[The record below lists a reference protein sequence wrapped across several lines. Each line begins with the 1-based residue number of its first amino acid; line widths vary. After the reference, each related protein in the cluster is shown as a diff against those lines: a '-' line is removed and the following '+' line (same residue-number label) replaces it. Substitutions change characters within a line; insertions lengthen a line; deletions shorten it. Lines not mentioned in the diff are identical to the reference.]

1 MEQTSSVADFDIDFS
16 NLRHLTNIHM
26 QYRYCGKSGLQLPV
40 VSLGLW
46 HNFGFTTPFST
57 QEEIVLHA
65 FDKGVTHID
74 LANNYGP
81 PAGSAEENFGRMMKR
96 NLGSH
101 RDELIISSK
110 AGHYMWPGP
119 YGDMTSRKNTFASLH
134 QSLRRT
140 GLEYFD
146 IFYSHR
152 YCPEIPLEETVQALI
167 DIVKQGK
174 ALYVGL
180 SKYPADIAEKACAMM
195 AEQHV
200 RCLIYQDRYNMLCR
214 KPETNHIPLFEKEKL
229 GFIAFS
235 PLAQGLLTNRYI
247 NGIPEDSRV
256 FKEGAFLHKEDITAE
271 WVEKAR
277 KLNEIA
283 AGRGQSLA
291 GMSLSWVLAKGYV
304 TSVIAGVSSIRQLDD
319 NLAAID
325 SPAFTDDELRLI
337 DEILGDSISR

>member
-1 MEQTSSVADFDIDFS
+1 MK
-16 NLRHLTNIHM
+16 
-26 QYRYCGKSGLQLPV
+26 YRYCGESGLQLPEI
-40 VSLGLW
+40 SLGLW
-46 HNFGFTTPFST
+46 HNFGDTTPFAT

-65 FDKGVTHID
+65 FEQGVTHID

-81 PAGSAEENFGRMMKR
+81 PPGAAEENFGRILR
-96 NLGSH
+96 RGLGSH
-101 RDELIISSK
+101 RDELVISSK
-110 AGHYMWPGP
+110 AGHYMWSGP

-134 QSLRRT
+134 QSLKRT

-180 SKYPADIAEKACAMM
+180 SKYPAAVAARACDMM

-200 RCLIYQDRYNMLCR
+200 HCLIYQDRYNMICR
-214 KPETNHIPLFEKEKL
+214 KPEASHIELFKDKGL

-235 PLAQGLLTNRYI
+235 PLAQGLLTNRYL

-256 FKEGAFLHKEDITAE
+256 NKAGGFLHKEDITEE

-277 KLNEIA
+277 ALNKIA
-283 AGRGQSLA
+283 ASRGQSLA
-291 GMSLSWVLAKGYV
+291 EMSLSWVLAKEYV
-304 TSVIAGVSSIRQLDD
+304 TSVIAGVSSIKQLED
-319 NLAAID
+319 NLAAINA
-325 SPAFTDDELRLI
+325 PAFTPEELQAI
-337 DEILGDSISR
+337 DSILGDRIQR

>member
-1 MEQTSSVADFDIDFS
+1 M
-16 NLRHLTNIHM
+16 N
-26 QYRYCGKSGLQLPV
+26 YKYCGHSGLQLPQI
-40 VSLGLW
+40 SLGLW
-46 HNFGFTTPFST
+46 HNFGYTTPFST

-65 FDKGVTHID
+65 FDKGITHID

-81 PAGSAEENFGRMMKR
+81 PAGSAEENFGKMMTR
-96 NLGSH
+96 SLGAH

-180 SKYPADIAEKACAMM
+180 SKYPADVAAKACEMM
-195 AEQHV
+195 AEQNV
-200 RCLIYQDRYNMLCR
+200 RCLIYQDRYNMLDR
-214 KPETNHIPLFEKEKL
+214 HVESNQLETIKAFGL
-229 GFIAFS
+229 GMIAFS
-235 PLAQGLLTNRYI
+235 PLAQGLLTNRYL
-247 NGIPEDSRV
+247 NGIPAQSRV
-256 FKEGAFLHKEDITAE
+256 NKEGSFLHAENITEE
-271 WVEKAR
+271 WIEKVRLLDA
-277 KLNEIA
+277 IA
-283 AGRGQSLA
+283 AERGQSLA
-291 GMSLSWVLAKGYV
+291 QMSLSWLLKKDYV
-304 TSVIAGVSSIRQLDD
+304 TSVIVGVSSIAQLDD
-319 NLAAID
+319 NLDALSSPDFTPDQLSSID
-325 SPAFTDDELRLI
+325 N
-337 DEILGDSISR
+337 ILAHSIIR

>member
-1 MEQTSSVADFDIDFS
+1 ME
-16 NLRHLTNIHM
+16 
-26 QYRYCGKSGLQLPV
+26 YRYCGKSGLQLPV
-40 VSLGLW
+40 ISLGLW

-81 PAGSAEENFGRMMKR
+81 PAGSAEENFGRMMQR
-96 NLGSH
+96 SLGSH

-119 YGDMTSRKNTFASLH
+119 YGDQTSRKNTFASLH
-134 QSLRRT
+134 QSLKRT

-152 YCPEIPLEETVQALI
+152 YCPEVPLEETVQALI

-180 SKYPADIAEKACAMM
+180 SKYPAEIADKACRMM
-195 AEQHV
+195 EEQHV
-200 RCLIYQDRYNMLCR
+200 HCLIYQDRYNMICR
-214 KPETNHIPLFEKEKL
+214 KPEADHVRMLEENGL

-256 FKEGAFLHKEDITAE
+256 YKEGAFLHKEDITE
-271 WVEKAR
+271 SWVEKAR

-283 AGRGQSLA
+283 QSRGQSLA
-291 GMSLSWVLAKGYV
+291 EMSLAWVLKKPYT
-304 TSVIAGVSSIRQLDD
+304 TSVIAGVSSIKQLDD
-319 NLAAID
+319 NLAAAD
-325 SPAFTDDELRLI
+325 APAFTQEELHAIDD
-337 DEILGDSISR
+337 ILGDSIIR

>member
-1 MEQTSSVADFDIDFS
+1 MKY
-16 NLRHLTNIHM
+16 N
-26 QYRYCGKSGLQLPV
+26 YCGKSGLQLPA

-46 HNFGFTTPFST
+46 HNFGDTTPFAT

-65 FDKGVTHID
+65 FENGVTHID

-81 PAGSAEENFGRMMKR
+81 PAGSAEENFGRMMR
-96 NLGSH
+96 RQLGAH
-101 RDELIISSK
+101 RDEIIVSSK

-119 YGDMTSRKNTFASLH
+119 YGDQTSRKNTFASLH
-134 QSLRRT
+134 QSLKRT

-152 YCPEIPLEETVQALI
+152 YCPEVPLEETVQALI

-180 SKYPADIAEKACAMM
+180 SKYPADLAAKACDMM

-200 RCLIYQDRYNMLCR
+200 HCLIYQDRYNMICR
-214 KPETNHIPLFEKEKL
+214 KPEANHIEVLRDKGL

-235 PLAQGLLTNRYI
+235 PLAQGLLTNRYL
-247 NGIPEDSRV
+247 NGIPADSRV
-256 FKEGAFLHKEDITAE
+256 NKDGAFLHKEDITE
-271 WVEKAR
+271 QWVEKAR
-277 KLNEIA
+277 RLNDIA
-283 AGRGQSLA
+283 ASRGQSLA
-291 GMSLSWVLAKGYV
+291 QMALSWVLDKKYV
-304 TSVIAGVSSIRQLDD
+304 TSVIAGVSSTRQLDD

-325 SPAFTDDELRLI
+325 APAFTADELALI
-337 DEILGDSISR
+337 DSILGASIVK

>member
-1 MEQTSSVADFDIDFS
+1 ME
-16 NLRHLTNIHM
+16 
-26 QYRYCGKSGLQLPV
+26 YRYCGKSGLQLPV
-40 VSLGLW
+40 ISLGLW
-46 HNFGFTTPFST
+46 HNFGDTTPFAT

-65 FDKGVTHID
+65 FDNGVTHID

-81 PAGSAEENFGRMMKR
+81 PAGSAEANFGRMMQR

-101 RDELIISSK
+101 RDEIVVSSK
-110 AGHYMWPGP
+110 SGHYMWPGP

-180 SKYPADIAEKACAMM
+180 SKYPADVAARACEMM
-195 AEQHV
+195 AAQHV
-200 RCLIYQDRYNMLCR
+200 RCLIYQDRYNMICR
-214 KPETNHIPLFEKEKL
+214 KPEARHIDLLHEKGL

-256 FKEGAFLHKEDITAE
+256 YKDGAFLHKEDITAE
-271 WVEKAR
+271 WVDKAR

-283 AGRGQSLA
+283 ASRGQSLA
-291 GMSLSWVLAKGYV
+291 QMSLSWVLAKEYV
-304 TSVIAGVSSIRQLDD
+304 TSVIAGVSSTRQLDD
-319 NLAAID
+319 NLSAINA
-325 SPAFTDDELRLI
+325 PAFSDTELREI
-337 DEILGDSISR
+337 DTILGESIIAG

>member
-1 MEQTSSVADFDIDFS
+1 M
-16 NLRHLTNIHM
+16 
-26 QYRYCGKSGLQLPV
+26 LPAI
-40 VSLGLW
+40 SLGLW
-46 HNFGFTTPFST
+46 HNFGDATPLAT
-57 QEEIVLHA
+57 QEDIVLHA
-65 FDKGVTHID
+65 FEKGVTHFD

-81 PAGSAEENFGRMMKR
+81 PAGSAETNFGRILARGLK
-96 NLGSH
+96 SH
-101 RDELIISSK
+101 RDEIIVSSK

-119 YGDMTSRKNTFASLH
+119 YGDLTSRKNTFASLH

-180 SKYPADIAEKACAMM
+180 SKYPADVAAKACAMM

-214 KPETNHIPLFEKEKL
+214 KPEARHIDMLENEGL

-235 PLAQGLLTNRYI
+235 PLAQGLLTNRYL
-247 NGIPEDSRV
+247 NGIPADSRV
-256 FKEGAFLHKEDITAE
+256 YKEGAFLHKEDITAE

-277 KLNEIA
+277 RLNEIA

-291 GMSLSWVLAKGYV
+291 QMSLSWVLARPRV
-304 TSVIAGVSSIRQLDD
+304 TSVIAGVSSVAQLDD
-319 NLAAID
+319 NLAAL
-325 SPAFTDDELRLI
+325 SAPAFTAAELEAI
-337 DEILGDSISR
+337 DQILGDSIARQ

>member
-1 MEQTSSVADFDIDFS
+1 MK
-16 NLRHLTNIHM
+16 
-26 QYRYCGKSGLQLPV
+26 YRYCGCSGLQLPEI
-40 VSLGLW
+40 SLGLW
-46 HNFGFTTPFST
+46 HNFGDTTPFAT

-65 FDKGVTHID
+65 FDRGITHID

-81 PAGSAEENFGRMMKR
+81 PAGAAEENFGRMMR
-96 NLGSH
+96 RSLGRH
-101 RDELIISSK
+101 RDELVISSK

-134 QSLRRT
+134 QSLKRT

-152 YCPEIPLEETVQALI
+152 YCPEVPLEETVQALI

-180 SKYPADIAEKACAMM
+180 SKYPAAVAARAVAMM

-200 RCLIYQDRYNMLCR
+200 HCLIYQDRYNMICR
-214 KPETNHIPLFEKEKL
+214 KPEAEHIDLFKDKGL

-235 PLAQGLLTNRYI
+235 PLAQGLLTNRYL
-247 NGIPEDSRV
+247 NGIPADSRV
-256 FKEGAFLHKEDITAE
+256 NKEGGFLHKEDITEE

-277 KLNEIA
+277 ALNEIA
-283 AGRGQSLA
+283 ASRGQSLA
-291 GMSLSWVLAKGYV
+291 EMSLSWVLEKEYV
-304 TSVIAGVSSIRQLDD
+304 TSVIAGVSSIKQLDD
-319 NLAAID
+319 NLAATNA
-325 SPAFTDDELRLI
+325 PAFTSDELQAI
-337 DEILGDSISR
+337 DRILGDRIQR

>member
-1 MEQTSSVADFDIDFS
+1 ME
-16 NLRHLTNIHM
+16 
-26 QYRYCGKSGLQLPV
+26 YRYCGKSGLQLPV
-40 VSLGLW
+40 ISLGLW
-46 HNFGFTTPFST
+46 HNFGYTTPFST

-65 FDKGVTHID
+65 FDNGITHID

-81 PAGSAEENFGRMMKR
+81 PAGSAEENFGRIMSRGLK
-96 NLGSH
+96 SH
-101 RDELIISSK
+101 RDEIIVSSK

-134 QSLRRT
+134 QSLKRT

-180 SKYPADIAEKACAMM
+180 SKYPADVAAKACEMM

-200 RCLIYQDRYNMLCR
+200 HCLIYQDRYNMICR
-214 KPETNHIPLFEKEKL
+214 KPEAHHIELLDDKGL

-256 FKEGAFLHKEDITAE
+256 YKEGAFLHKEDITMA

-283 AGRGQSLA
+283 QHRGESLA
-291 GMSLSWVLAKGYV
+291 QMSLSWVLAKRYV

-319 NLAAID
+319 NMASVNA
-325 SPAFTDDELRLI
+325 PAFTEEDLTAI
-337 DEILGDSISR
+337 DGILSDSIVRG

>member
-1 MEQTSSVADFDIDFS
+1 ME
-16 NLRHLTNIHM
+16 
-26 QYRYCGKSGLQLPV
+26 YRYCGISGLQLPV
-40 VSLGLW
+40 ISLGLW

-81 PAGSAEENFGRMMKR
+81 PAGSAEENFGRMMQR
-96 NLGSH
+96 SLGSH

-119 YGDMTSRKNTFASLH
+119 YGDQTSRKNTFASLH
-134 QSLRRT
+134 QSLKRT

-152 YCPEIPLEETVQALI
+152 YCPEVPLEETVQALI

-180 SKYPADIAEKACAMM
+180 SKYPAEIADKACRMM
-195 AEQHV
+195 EEQHV
-200 RCLIYQDRYNMLCR
+200 HCLIYQDRYNMICR
-214 KPETNHIPLFEKEKL
+214 KPEADHVKMLEENGL

-256 FKEGAFLHKEDITAE
+256 YKEGAFLHKEDITE
-271 WVEKAR
+271 SWVEKAR

-283 AGRGQSLA
+283 QSRGQSLA
-291 GMSLSWVLAKGYV
+291 EMSLSWVLKKPYT
-304 TSVIAGVSSIRQLDD
+304 TSVIAGVSSIKQLDD
-319 NLAAID
+319 NLAAAD
-325 SPAFTDDELRLI
+325 APAFTQEELHAIDD
-337 DEILGDSISR
+337 ILGDSIIR

>member
-1 MEQTSSVADFDIDFS
+1 ME
-16 NLRHLTNIHM
+16 
-26 QYRYCGKSGLQLPV
+26 YRYCGKSGLQLPA

-65 FDKGVTHID
+65 FDRGVTHID

-81 PAGSAEENFGRMMKR
+81 PAGSAEENFGRMMTRGLK
-96 NLGSH
+96 SH
-101 RDELIISSK
+101 RDELVISSK

-180 SKYPADIAEKACAMM
+180 SKYPADIAARACEMM
-195 AEQHV
+195 KEQHV

-214 KPETNHIPLFEKEKL
+214 KPEANHIPLLENEGL

-256 FKEGAFLHKEDITAE
+256 FKEGAFLHKEDITEE
-271 WVEKAR
+271 WVGKAR
-277 KLNEIA
+277 RLNEIA
-283 AGRGQSLA
+283 ENRGQSLA
-291 GMSLSWVLAKGYV
+291 QMSLSWVLAKRYV
-304 TSVIAGVSSIRQLDD
+304 TSVIAGVSSVSQLDD

-325 SPAFTDDELRLI
+325 APAFTEEELRLI
-337 DEILGDSISR
+337 DGILGNSIIR

>member
-1 MEQTSSVADFDIDFS
+1 ME
-16 NLRHLTNIHM
+16 
-26 QYRYCGKSGLQLPV
+26 YRYCGKSGLQLPV
-40 VSLGLW
+40 ISLGLW
-46 HNFGFTTPFST
+46 HNFGDTTSLST

-65 FDKGVTHID
+65 FEKGITHFD

-81 PAGSAEENFGRMMKR
+81 PAGSAEENFGRILKKD
-96 NLGSH
+96 LKSH
-101 RDELIISSK
+101 RDEIIVSSK

-134 QSLRRT
+134 QSLKRT

-152 YCPEIPLEETVQALI
+152 YCLEIPLEETVQALI

-180 SKYPADIAEKACAMM
+180 SKYPAEIATKACKMM

-200 RCLIYQDRYNMLCR
+200 HCLIYQDRYNMLCR
-214 KPETNHIPLFEKEKL
+214 KPETKHIELIDNEGL

-256 FKEGAFLHKEDITAE
+256 YKEGAFLHKEDITAE

-277 KLNEIA
+277 KLNEVA
-283 AGRGQSLA
+283 SGRGQSLA
-291 GMSLSWVLAKGYV
+291 QMSLSWILAKRYV
-304 TSVIAGVSSIRQLDD
+304 TSVIAGVSSSSQLDD
-319 NLAAID
+319 NLAAIN
-325 SPAFTDDELRLI
+325 SPHFTEEELLEI
-337 DEILGDSISR
+337 DEIMGHSIVRQ